1 MSEDPLCV
9 EIRDHLRQTLSSI
22 HDNPLFREVRGP
34 SERMEMDKLL
44 KDHIFRY
51 LFFLISKKGE
61 SLTLLFPKGK
71 DRQNDMGSFP
81 KTYDEALSV
90 NIEEMT
96 QPFYTIDDSRT
107 SNIHQHLGRNCGRK
121 FQVGE
126 PIYRCHECGY
136 DDTCVLCIYCFNAAD
151 HQSHHVYTDICSE
164 FNTGICDCGDEE
176 AWHTELHCKA
186 EEEAQND
193 ESREDDSDLKEV
205 FLQQQSQ
212 DILEVVLIEVFD
224 HFIDLFNQNIEPLP
238 TLQKDITLKLREMVQ
253 QGKVEERAIFLE
265 ALAYKNDYTEK
276 NDRIIRS
283 VEEGSQDV
291 VDLKDYTVI
300 IYNDEYHNY
309 SQATTALRQGVPD
322 NKHTDLLTSKIDGEG
337 RALLKCSEEISAV
350 IGGFFAVQTNG
361 LSATL
366 TSWSEY
372 IHQETC
378 KYCILWLNHCLNIP
392 IPAFQSAFRSA
403 MGKVLLSKYDRAAE
417 SVDMTPVVREYFSSK
432 FNESDPYR
440 FADLS
445 ILSEANGIPLGH
457 HKELAKNDL
466 DHISN
471 TLNETVS
478 PTSRQYANSRLQ
490 YIFYFDNRYWKR
502 LRKDLQNVIIPTL
515 ASDIHYKPLFCR
527 QVVEIFNHITRS
539 VAFMDREP
547 LLNVLRECVVQ
558 LFTCPKDAN
567 MIFSM
572 GSFKDI
578 LWSVIDI
585 FAEFSKVEG
594 GLLIWQKVQK
604 TNPTKSYSISFK
616 QGLYAVET
624 LLSKV
629 SDGNIVL
636 IPENFISILT
646 LCKLFNGAYK
656 IKRKEGEHVLHE
668 DQHFIPYLEYTTSV
682 YSIIQTM
689 AKVLENSKEPIDEP
703 LLLNSIELLTSFLG
717 HRSLT
722 YKLIHDSQE
731 IIKFEVHRQRVAF
744 MNPVHT
750 LYSFLIEKCKLT
762 SALGATSY
770 CSDFLTISDFA
781 LRSVVLC
788 AQIFVGFWVRNG
800 MSVLHQSKYYKNNPE
815 LSSYARD
822 IHLNQLAFLRE
833 DDDIPRVIYN
843 LLDRWALL
851 DWFSGEAEFE
861 HTIYEDKII
870 PIVQQFIAFVYQVLT
885 ERYFFKTFSFA
896 KERRMYHIKS
906 AVIYNLYTKPLS
918 YSKLLRSMPDYLTED
933 TTELD
938 TALKE
943 VSTFVEPKGLAD
955 SGVFKLKQTLY
966 AVVDPLKLLNMEN
979 EFESSAAT
987 IKTHLSS
994 KKTGT
999 YDDIIQPQIISPQ
1012 DLDPKSIELGQF
1024 TRTDIFAKLVYK
1036 LLQVCIDKE
1045 EGTFLYELLHLV
1057 HGIFKDKELIDGE
1070 RSIPQA
1076 YISKPICSQLMTIAN
1091 SKHNAFS
1098 EEIKKKAQYL
1108 LEIMMTIRPEE
1119 VTDSL
1124 ITSFGEQY
1132 VADYKAKKM
1141 SNNANHAESEKMQ
1154 RKRMIKKRQE
1164 KLMAKFNN
1172 QQSKF
1177 MKGSEAQLWDQSKTG
1192 NDDDVVMDG
1201 VETQTLEEFTCA
1213 LCQDNTSTD
1222 LFVVPAYH
1230 DHTPIF
1236 RPGSIFNVDE
1246 FASKWGTFSNNPD
1259 KLTYNDD
1266 KSLENFRDNGSRGSK
1281 KVLVSC
1287 NHSVHH
1293 SCFKRYVQKKRFSS
1307 NAFICPLCQTYSN
1320 CVLPIRRTSKQNT
1333 GLSVD
1338 SLVNVRV
1345 SVDELSRLFESFSAA
1360 DFKNVY
1366 STFNLVTLHSHS
1378 YDKAARSTP
1387 GFESKDTAFIL
1398 AVHWANTI
1406 SMLEVASRL
1415 DKSPNVTLLESREQK
1430 FKTLKNTL
1438 ICIVLMCYG
1447 IGKPNPEFDPYVNKD
1462 GIIWNQN
1469 QLFQYIVKKCLFSR
1483 EPLRETVGQAL
1494 ANFSKQLI
1502 VDFIK
1507 GLSNLDIGKMYEK
1520 AENRGG
1526 IYKIQSDDLLSTLKG
1541 VCFLGVSDSE
1551 LCRKAYDLAYTCLL
1565 KNLLPTLRRCV
1576 IMIRVF
1582 HDTLKDQEDDEIV
1595 VNGINILE
1603 KSSLDLPDYVDQVMA
1618 ALSDFESLQQL
1629 LARGIPCMKPSDDP
1643 YLKDIPYENC
1653 GIVKLVNLATYLN
1666 TYVTNS
1672 KKIKLREEHS
1682 LHVQNVSN
1690 RLDFKICLTCGV
1702 KVHLRPDR
1710 HEMSKHLQKYCF
1722 KTFGAFLIPNTS
1734 EVCLYMSQPPS
1745 TVYISAPY
1753 LNSHGEAGRNAMK
1766 RGDMTVLNLKR
1777 YEFLNS
1783 LWINNEIPGYISR
1796 VMGDEFRVN
1805 ILSNGY
1811 FLTFN
1816 RDPRP
1821 RRAPLAGSDDE
1832 EDVDGQD
1839 DEDAELYSGHSS
1851 DDEERDVEMA
1861 DDRLG
1866 DMEEGAFFGNG
1877 VDAGNVRGL
1886 LQVFENFQNTVE
1898 NGINPEDAQFATPLL
1913 QFFPPQFGGINL
1925 RRNIIPDADED
1936 DEVLEAVDDTA
1947 DHQYDTNSPSE

>member
-1 MSEDPLCV
+1 M
-9 EIRDHLRQTLSSI
+9 EIRDHLRQTLSSV
-22 HDNPLFREVRGP
+22 HENPIFRDVRGP

-44 KDHIFRY
+44 KEHVFRY

-61 SLTLLFPKGK
+61 TLPLLFPKGQGQ
-71 DRQNDMGSFP
+71 DASVFP
-81 KTYDEALSV
+81 ETYDEALAV
-90 NIEEMT
+90 YLEEVKE
-96 QPFYTIDDSRT
+96 PFYKIDASRRG
-107 SNIHQHLGRNCGRK
+107 NVHQHSGRNCGRK

-151 HQSHHVYTDICSE
+151 HECHHVYTDICSE
-164 FNTGICDCGDEE
+164 FNTGICDCGDQE
-176 AWHTELHCKA
+176 AWHNELHCKA
-186 EEEAQND
+186 EEEALTNKSLVD
-193 ESREDDSDLKEV
+193 ESGPEEV
-205 FLQQQSQ
+205 FLQRLSQ
-212 DILEVVLIEVFD
+212 DVLEVVLIEVFD

-276 NDRIIRS
+276 SDQNS
-283 VEEGSQDV
+283 QTVKEGSASS
-291 VDLKDYTVI
+291 VDLKDYAVI

-322 NKHTDLLTSKIDGEG
+322 NKHTDILTSKIDGEG
-337 RALLKCSEEISAV
+337 RALLKCSEELSAV

-378 KYCILWLNHCLNIP
+378 KYCILWLNHCLSIP
-392 IPAFQSAFRSA
+392 IPAFQSAFRSV
-403 MGKVLLSKYDRAAE
+403 MGKVLLSKYDRAPK
-417 SVDMTPVVREYFSSK
+417 SVDMTSVVRDYFGSK

-440 FADLS
+440 FVDLS
-445 ILSEANGIPLGH
+445 ILSEGNGIPLGH

-471 TLNETVS
+471 TLNEVVA
-478 PTSRQYANSRLQ
+478 PTNKQYANSRLQ
-490 YIFYFDNRYWKR
+490 YIFYFDNRYWKK

-515 ASDIHYKPLFCR
+515 SSDINYKPLFCR

-547 LLNVLRECVVQ
+547 LLTVLRECVVQ

-572 GSFKDI
+572 GSFEDI
-578 LWSVIDI
+578 LWSVIDV
-585 FAEFSKVEG
+585 FAEFSKLEG

-636 IPENFISILT
+636 SSENFISIVT
-646 LCKLFNGAYK
+646 LFKLFNGAYK

-682 YSIIQTM
+682 YSIIQTI
-689 AKVLENSKEPIDEP
+689 AKVLENSKEPINKP
-703 LLLNSIELLTSFLG
+703 LLLKSIELLTSFLG

-722 YKLIHDSQE
+722 YKLIHDSHE
-731 IIKFEVHRQRVAF
+731 IIKFEVHKQRVAF
-744 MNPVHT
+744 MNPVQT
-750 LYSFLIEKCKLT
+750 LYSFLIEKCELR
-762 SALGATSY
+762 SALRATAY

-861 HTIYEDKII
+861 HTIYEDKIV
-870 PIVQQFIAFVYQVLT
+870 PIVQQFIAFVYQILT
-885 ERYFFKTFSFA
+885 ERHFFMTFSSA
-896 KERRMYHIKS
+896 KERRMYHIRS
-906 AVIYNLYTKPLS
+906 AVIYNLFTKPLS

-955 SGVFKLKQTLY
+955 SGVFKLKLTLY
-966 AVVDPLKLLNMEN
+966 GVVDPLKLLNMEN

-994 KKTGT
+994 RKKGKF
-999 YDDIIQPQIISPQ
+999 DDIIQPQIIPPQ
-1012 DLDPKSIELGQF
+1012 DLDPASIELGKF

-1045 EGTFLYELLHLV
+1045 DGTFLYELLHLV
-1057 HGIFKDKELIDGE
+1057 HGIFKDKELIDGNI
-1070 RSIPQA
+1070 SIPES

-1098 EEIKKKAQYL
+1098 EDIKKKAQYL
-1108 LEIMMTIRPEE
+1108 LESMLTIRPEE
-1119 VTDSL
+1119 ITDSL

-1132 VADYKAKKM
+1132 VEDYKAKRM
-1141 SNNANHAESEKMQ
+1141 SHNVNNVESEKLQ
-1154 RKRMIKKRQE
+1154 RKRLIKKRQE
-1164 KLMAKFNN
+1164 KLLAKFNS

-1177 MKGSEAQLWDQSKTG
+1177 MKGNEAQLWAQNKTS
-1192 NDDDVVMDG
+1192 NDDDVVMED
-1201 VETQTLEEFTCA
+1201 VDSQPFEEFTCA
-1213 LCQDNTSTD
+1213 LCQDCTSTD

-1230 DHTPIF
+1230 DHTPLF
-1236 RPGSIFNVDE
+1236 RPGNILNVEE
-1246 FASKWGTFSNNPD
+1246 FATDWGSFSNNPE

-1266 KSLENFRDNGSRGSK
+1266 KTLESFRDNGNRGSK

-1293 SCFKRYVQKKRFSS
+1293 CCFKRYVQKKRFTS

-1320 CVLPIRRTSKQNT
+1320 CILPIRRTSKQDT
-1333 GLSVD
+1333 GLTID
-1338 SLVNVRV
+1338 GLVNGEV
-1345 SVDELSRLFESFSAA
+1345 SVDVLSRLFESFSAA

-1415 DKSPNVTLLESREQK
+1415 DKSPNATLLKTREQK

-1469 QLFQYIVKKCLFSR
+1469 QIFQYIVKRCLFSQ
-1483 EPLRETVGQAL
+1483 EPLRESIGQAL
-1494 ANFSKQLI
+1494 ANFSKQLLL
-1502 VDFIK
+1502 DFVK
-1507 GLSNLDIGKMYEK
+1507 GLANVDVDKMYER
-1520 AENRGG
+1520 AERHGG
-1526 IYKIQSDDLLSTLKG
+1526 LHKVPSEEFSSTLKAICLVG
-1541 VCFLGVSDSE
+1541 ATGSE
-1551 LCRKAYDLAYTCLL
+1551 LCQKACDLAFTCLL
-1565 KNLLPTLRRCV
+1565 RNLLPTLRRCLILV
-1576 IMIRVF
+1576 KVF
-1582 HDTLKDQEDDEIV
+1582 HDLVKDQEEEEMV
-1595 VNGINILE
+1595 VNGTNLSDQ
-1603 KSSLDLPDYVDQVMA
+1603 SSLQLPDYVDQVVA
-1618 ALSDFESLQQL
+1618 ALTEFTSLQQL
-1629 LARGIPCMKPSDDP
+1629 LAVGVPCMKPSNDS
-1643 YLKDIPYENC
+1643 YLIKIPYENC

-1734 EVCLYMSQPPS
+1734 EVCLHLSQPPS

-1777 YEFLNS
+1777 YEFLNN
-1783 LWINNEIPGYISR
+1783 LWISNEIPGYISR

-1821 RRAPLAGSDDE
+1821 RRAPPTGSDDE
-1832 EDVDGQD
+1832 EDEDEQE
-1839 DEDAELYSGHSS
+1839 DEDAELYGGHSS
-1851 DDEERDVEMA
+1851 DDEERDVEMG
-1861 DDRLG
+1861 DERLG
-1866 DMEEGAFFGNG
+1866 EMDEGAFFGNG

-1886 LQVFENFQNTVE
+1886 LQVFENFQNAVD

-1925 RRNIIPDADED
+1925 RRNILPDADED
-1936 DEVLEAVDDTA
+1936 DEVLEAVEDPAEGQGDI
-1947 DHQYDTNSPSE
+1947 DSSPE